1 MADTRVE
8 RDCLGE
14 MEIPND
20 RYYGIQTTRML
31 GVSGAAGLPIVFYPD
46 IFRAMARIKKAAA
59 RANAEAGAL
68 DPEIADAIVKAA
80 DRTLDGS
87 FDKEFPLD
95 FWQGG
100 GYTCLNMNVNE
111 VIGNLANEILT
122 GHKGQDRVHPNTH
135 VNMGQS
141 TNDTIPSATHLA
153 MIPRIDALRSG
164 LCDLE
169 AAFEKKAE
177 QFKEVV
183 KVGRTCWQDAL
194 PLTLGQEFS
203 GYASA
208 LRRLI
213 RKLEYV
219 RPECLQ
225 IVMGGTAVGTG
236 LSTAPGYQ
244 EAFYRFISEDYGEE
258 IQPMEN
264 LFDGF
269 QNSDTVVT
277 VSGVVKEIACTL
289 AKFAKDLRIMSSGPR
304 AGFME
309 IELPALSPGS
319 SIMPGKINPTVP
331 EMVVQIAHQVIGND
345 VAISVA
351 LYDGELDLN
360 VWDATFYK
368 CLFESFSLVEREV
381 TIFRR
386 DCVES
391 ITANRSR
398 CMEEAAAS
406 IALST
411 IVATCYGY
419 PTGVK
424 VAQYA
429 ADRGCKVQDA
439 VVELGLMTKEEAD
452 TLVNPIL
459 MTDPER
465 IDAAAAEFKRRHANV
480 KKA

>member
-1 MADTRVE
+1 MSAEAIKAKSALVE
-8 RDCLGE
+8 EIAAKLKGAQSAVVVEYRGLSVAE
-14 MEIPND
+14 MTELRNNLRAED
-20 RYYGIQTTRML
+20 VELKVYKNSLVQRATVATEYE
-31 GVSGAAGLPIVFYPD
+31 GL
-46 IFRAMARIKKAAA
+46 
-59 RANAEAGAL
+59 NAE
-68 DPEIADAIVKAA
+68 
-80 DRTLDGS
+80 
-87 FDKEFPLD
+87 
-95 FWQGG
+95 
-100 GYTCLNMNVNE
+100 
-111 VIGNLANEILT
+111 LT
-122 GHKGQDRVHPNTH
+122 GPNA
-135 VNMGQS
+135 
-141 TNDTIPSATHLA
+141 I
-153 MIPRIDALRSG
+153 ALG
-164 LCDLE
+164 
-169 AAFEKKAE
+169 
-177 QFKEVV
+177 
-183 KVGRTCWQDAL
+183 
-194 PLTLGQEFS
+194 
-203 GYASA
+203 
-208 LRRLI
+208 
-213 RKLEYV
+213 
-219 RPECLQ
+219 
-225 IVMGGTAVGTG
+225 
-236 LSTAPGYQ
+236 
-244 EAFYRFISEDYGEE
+244 
-258 IQPMEN
+258 
-264 LFDGF
+264 
-269 QNSDTVVT
+269 NSDAVAPARV
-277 VSGVVKEIACTL
+277 I